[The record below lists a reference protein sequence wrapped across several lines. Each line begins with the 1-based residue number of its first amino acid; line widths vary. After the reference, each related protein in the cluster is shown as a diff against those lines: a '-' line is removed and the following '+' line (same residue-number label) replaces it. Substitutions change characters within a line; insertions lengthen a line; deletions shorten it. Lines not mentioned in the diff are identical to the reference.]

1 MRIVYCLLLLL
12 VHIHSD
18 CDLNNEDLHECMV
31 YKPRLL
37 VQQLSI
43 SHTIRELI
51 IPPPSPIHQFIHPT
65 NLTRCHVY
73 TLPTPQDCL
82 KIVLPSA
89 PLALLMV
96 QSSTSSVKIVV
107 NLRYLHVVLIPSKRI
122 ILIYI
127 DVTA

>member
-1 MRIVYCLLLLL
+1 M
-12 VHIHSD
+12 HI
-18 CDLNNEDLHECMV
+18 MV
-31 YKPRLL
+31 WYKPRLL

-51 IPPPSPIHQFIHPT
+51 IPPPSRIHQFIHPT

-89 PLALLMV
+89 PRSMV

-107 NLRYLHVVLIPSKRI
+107 NLRYLHVILIPSKRI